1 MSLPKI
7 NSPLY
12 EITIP
17 SNGKKIKYRPFVVK
31 EEKLL
36 LLAMESENDQEITD
50 AIIQIIN
57 NCVQSKIDIDDL
69 STFDVEYIFLNIRAK
84 SVGEV
89 LEFSITCPDDGT
101 TQVEVD
107 INIDDIKVH
116 KDKKHKDVIDLENGY
131 FIKMKYPT
139 MKYIMS
145 RKDKEKK
152 NLIDSNF
159 EYAVDCVDQIYN
171 EDEVWESA
179 NSTRKE
185 LEEFVESLNSK
196 QYQKVRNFF
205 DTMPKLKHT
214 VTITNPKTKV
224 KSDVTIEGLANFFA

>member
-7 NSPLY
+7 NAPLY

-116 KDKKHKDVIDLENGY
+116 KDKEHKDVIDLDNGY

-145 RKDKEKK
+145 RKGKEPK
-152 NLIDSNF
+152 NIIESNF
-159 EYAVDCVDQIYN
+159 EYAVDCIDQIYN
-171 EDEVWESA
+171 DEEVWESA

-185 LEEFVESLNSK
+185 LEEFMEGLNSK

-214 VTITNPKTKV
+214 VAITNPKTKV
-224 KSDVTIEGLANFFA
+224 KSKVTIEGLANFFA